1 MHRMPCIP
9 SWKGSTQKPHE
20 TAHEKRK
27 VSIPS
32 HLHIVSYETRFRN
45 NLNRHTAKA
54 HSAKEKEP
62 KATKACPECGKSF
75 PYQKKLTRHKK
86 IHQTKDS
93 PTSPKVMQKV
103 KSNIGFGT
111 FVRTVSHTRIS
122 LRSVLKN
129 MQRLPYSRKEHE
141 AGAFHKKEKE
151 KDE

>member
-1 MHRMPCIP
+1 MRQHTR
-9 SWKGSTQKPHE
+9 K
-20 TAHEKRK
+20 EKSLSLRTCTLC
-27 VSIPS
+27 P
-32 HLHIVSYETRFRN
+32 YETRFKL

-93 PTSPKVMQKV
+93 PTSPKVVQKI

-111 FVRTVSHTRIS
+111 FVRTEKESTTQFLCAQCSKICRDSQNLERQVH
-122 LRSVLKN
+122 LKN
-129 MQRLPYSRKEHE
+129 RKRKRRIEQL
-141 AGAFHKKEKE
+141 
-151 KDE
+151 